1 MIKKEILEAIN
12 ILILHSDICEIS
24 IDDDRFNV
32 KFSYY
37 GKEDIVNPIP
47 RIDVDFSQP
56 TRKEEEK
63 YAIPVKLD
71 TLKDNLLESLSE
83 RVPIISETSDE
94 NWPAGKRPSSDMEM
108 FKIAL
113 TRYITE
119 NPNKDQNEIGKVFG
133 ITGSTI
139 CVYIKKFCIPY
150 NSKIGGRI
158 TYKERKREVVFK
170 TGQKSNEIIAPQNAV
185 IENNH
190 QDIAKEND
198 KETHGD
204 MSNYLKKQLYEIT
217 RKAMLNIQLAK
228 EDLNALKE
236 GFTYFR
242 VNGFK
247 LTTSNL
253 GTWALKSSNGNDS
266 HLEFNG
272 LAVSAQYQLFPHWE
286 IGKSYCIFQF
296 YGGTGSIE
304 YILKETNGEI
314 RVSRRP

>member
-1 MIKKEILEAIN
+1 MLKKELLEAIN
-12 ILILHSDICEIS
+12 VLILHSDSCEIN
-24 IDDDRFNV
+24 IDDDRFDV

-37 GKEDIVNPIP
+37 GKEDVVNPVSA
-47 RIDVDFSQP
+47 VDFSQP

-71 TLKDNLLESLSE
+71 TLNDNLLESLSE

-94 NWPAGKRPSSDMEM
+94 DWPAGKRPSSDMEM

-158 TYKERKREVVFK
+158 TGKERKKEGVFK
-170 TGQKSNEIIAPQNAV
+170 TGQKSNEIIAPKKAI
-185 IENNH
+185 IENIH
-190 QDIAKEND
+190 HDIAKENN
-198 KETHGD
+198 KEGDNDD

-217 RKAMLNIQLAK
+217 RKAILNIQLPE

-247 LTTSNL
+247 LITSNL

-314 RVSRRP
+314 RISRRP